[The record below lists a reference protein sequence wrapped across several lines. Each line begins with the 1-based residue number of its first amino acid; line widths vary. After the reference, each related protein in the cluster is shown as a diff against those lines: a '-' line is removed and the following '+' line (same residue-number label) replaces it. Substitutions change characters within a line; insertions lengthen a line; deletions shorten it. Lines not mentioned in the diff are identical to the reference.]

1 VSFLIISAQRETI
14 MSKKDCIISDPDFEE
29 FDGVYVGSKDGT
41 VLPPNEIDFA
51 KIIKYMKTKNKSFQ
65 ELSPEEIEMFKF
77 K

>member
-1 VSFLIISAQRETI
+1 

-65 ELSPEEIEMFKF
+65 EYVC
-77 K
+77 